1 VSRATRQKNAMGA
14 DFIQLSGEDGTQI
27 GFLAQGG
34 AGCISVTA
42 NVAPKQM
49 SEFHKAWRGSDIA
62 AAQALN
68 ERLMPLHVGLFCESS
83 PGPVKYAA
91 SLLGKCSAET
101 RLPLCEISDQSKKTV
116 DEAMRSAGLL
126 N

>member
-1 VSRATRQKNAMGA
+1 M
-14 DFIQLSGEDGTQI
+14 
-27 GFLAQGG
+27 AQGG
-34 AGCISVTA
+34 DGCISVTA

-49 SEFHKAWRGSDIA
+49 ADFHDAWRRGDILE
-62 AAQALN
+62 AQALN

-91 SLLGKCSAET
+91 SLLGKCLAET
-101 RLPLCEISDQSKKTV
+101 RLPLCEISDASKKTV
-116 DEAMRSAGLL
+116 ESAMRSAGLL